1 MGRGEGPGRRPE
13 PFGWTPFPGRH
24 SRRAAGRGMLMR
36 NMNAPAGRAAF
47 AAVSLVLAV
56 VAFALAHRGLV
67 GHQSFKAFYCA
78 GAAVRERLDPYRVE
92 PLRSCERSFE
102 TSPMPSGYVEPAP
115 QPGYVLAGFAL
126 LSSLPARLAAELFA
140 LALVGAS
147 IVSALA
153 LGRLIRAPSYAVLLA
168 LAPLTLLNVAYG
180 EIPPLALVAICVA
193 AYLLH
198 AERPAAAG
206 VAVSLALVQPNV
218 GLPAVLAL
226 LIFAPGTRIAIV
238 ATGAGLAVLSAI
250 ALGAGPNVE
259 YFTRVLPLL
268 ANAEIVAS
276 DQYSLSRLLYVLGTP
291 AGAALL
297 AGKIWFAFAAIA
309 GIFAAGR
316 LARTRGKVDL
326 LPLLPP
332 AAVTLFGIY
341 LHDIQILIA
350 VPAVL
355 ILAARLEKDSAR
367 AFASLFVV
375 LLVTVWTQAP
385 RPAVLLIDAAGVF
398 GALLCLLPG
407 AAARRIA
414 YAAAGSLAAAVA
426 VVLLQHFATPT
437 PHSLT
442 THSFS
447 ALPDEFS
454 PIAWGRYLRATPE
467 LTRTV
472 VAPQILAWVGLL
484 GVFACALA
492 ANLRRPRLDRS

>member
-1 MGRGEGPGRRPE
+1 
-13 PFGWTPFPGRH
+13 
-24 SRRAAGRGMLMR
+24 
-36 NMNAPAGRAAF
+36 MNGPAGRAAF
-47 AAVSLVLAV
+47 AVLSLVLAV
-56 VAFALAHRGLV
+56 VAFALAQRGLV

-78 GAAVRERLDPYRVE
+78 GAAVRHRMDPYRVE
-92 PLRSCERSFE
+92 PLRSCERNLE
-102 TSPMPSGYVEPAP
+102 ASPMPEGYVEPAP

-126 LSSLPARLAAELFA
+126 LSALPARLAAEIFS
-140 LALVGAS
+140 LALVCAS
-147 IVSALA
+147 VLSALA

-180 EIPPLALVAICVA
+180 EIPPLALAAICVG

-198 AERPAAAG
+198 VGRPAAAG
-206 VAVSLALVQPNV
+206 VVVCLALIQPNV
-218 GLPAVLAL
+218 GLPAVVAV
-226 LIFAPGTRIAIV
+226 LIFAPGARLAILL
-238 ATGAGLAVLSAI
+238 TGAALAGLSAI
-250 ALGAGPNVE
+250 AIGVGSNAE

-291 AGAALL
+291 SDIALL
-297 AGKIWFAFAAIA
+297 VGKIWFAVAAIG
-309 GIFAAGR
+309 GIFAAGW
-316 LARTRGKVDL
+316 LTRKRGQSDL

-350 VPAVL
+350 VPAALV
-355 ILAARLEKDSAR
+355 LAARMHKEPAR
-367 AFASLFVV
+367 SLASLFVV

-385 RPAVLLIDAAGVF
+385 RPAVLLIDAAGAF

-414 YAAAGSLAAAVA
+414 YAAAGSLTAIVA
-426 VVLLQHFATPT
+426 VVLLQHFATPA
-437 PHSLT
+437 PHDLI

-447 ALPDEFS
+447 ASPDEFS

-472 VAPQILAWVGLL
+472 LAPQLVTWIGLL

-492 ANLRRPRLDRS
+492 ANFQKPTLDQS